1 MRMVFTLVRRF
12 FIILIRI
19 LRDHSAVLHS
29 FEDRPVASDDF
40 KW

>member
-1 MRMVFTLVRRF
+1 MRVVFTLARKF
-12 FIILIRI
+12 LITLIRI
-19 LRDHSAVLHS
+19 LKDHSAVLHS